1 MLSALIRTYLEIREN
16 KKRQEERLVESNFE
30 SFREQNTPSSTN
42 GLKEQQIL
50 INKLKQLAG
59 EKDLSS
65 LDGSV
70 AFALGKNFIRVDG
83 PSGEISTDESKT
95 DCKIAASTK
104 IMQSLIEGTS
114 KPQAAFMS
122 GELKVTG
129 DMKLAL
135 QIFSILF

>member
-1 MLSALIRTYLEIREN
+1 MLSALFRTYLEIREN
-16 KKRQEERLVESNFE
+16 KKRQEERVVESNFE

-50 INKLKQLAG
+50 INKLKQLVG

-65 LDGSV
+65 LEGSV
-70 AFALGKNFIRVDG
+70 AFVLGKYIMRIDCL
-83 PSGEISTDESKT
+83 SGEISKDESHS
-95 DCKIAASTK
+95 DCKIITTTK
-104 IMQSLIEGTS
+104 IMKSLIEGTS

-129 DMKLAL
+129 DMKFAL
-135 QIFSILF
+135 QVFSILF